1 MRVLATI
8 AIAAALVACGQ
19 PAVSNGDAAAQAA
32 GPGAGDGQAAYV
44 EACVARYVA
53 QSAQARQWAP
63 DQCVEDWRRV
73 VASAPLAEAILAAA
87 AGTPPTG
94 NRLGDMGVAVDRAA
108 RTVSWGW
115 SETGGLIP
123 YDAVGA
129 LEQRGARA
137 AMVGCSQLGAGEF
150 TKVYAVT
157 PAAGSR
163 FQLTIYERSA
173 PTANAESFYR
183 VIAHSAGSVQT
194 RAQLAADG
202 SEWTEACAY

>member
-8 AIAAALVACGQ
+8 AIAVALVACGQ
-19 PAVSNGDAAAQAA
+19 PAVSNGDAAAQA
-32 GPGAGDGQAAYV
+32 PGAGDGQAAYV

-63 DQCVEDWRRV
+63 NQCVEDWRRV

-87 AGTPPTG
+87 AGRPPTG
-94 NRLGDMGVAVDRAA
+94 NRLGDLAVTVDRNA
-108 RTVSWGW
+108 RTSTWSW

-123 YDAVGA
+123 YDAIGA
-129 LEQRGARA
+129 LEQRGAA
-137 AMVGCSQLGAGEF
+137 ARMIGCSQLGAGEF

-157 PAAGSR
+157 PAGGSA
-163 FQLTIYERSA
+163 FQLSIYERSA
-173 PTANAESFYR
+173 PTANAESFYN
-183 VIAHSAGSVQT
+183 VIAHAAGRVQT
-194 RAQLAADG
+194 RAELARDG